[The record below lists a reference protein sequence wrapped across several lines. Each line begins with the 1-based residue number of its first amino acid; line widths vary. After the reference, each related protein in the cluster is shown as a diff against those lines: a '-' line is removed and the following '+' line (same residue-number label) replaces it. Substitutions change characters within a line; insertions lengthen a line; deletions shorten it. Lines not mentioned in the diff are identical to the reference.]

1 MAPRAYWKG
10 YLKLSLVSC
19 PIALYPAASSSERV
33 SFHRINKKTGNRLK
47 QQNVDSESTE
57 PVEKEDVGRGY
68 EVAKG
73 QYIQVEDAEL
83 EKIQIESTHTIEIDS
98 FVPRAEIDERYIDSC
113 YYIAP
118 TDQVGQEAFAV
129 IRDAIRDRHMV
140 GLGRVVLT
148 RRERVVMLEAFDKG
162 LLATSLRYAYE
173 VREAGV
179 YFEDIPDLKLPKEM
193 SELAGHIIDTKA
205 SHFDPSKFEDHYENA
220 LVELLRTKQAG
231 RAIEPV
237 HEEAPQPR
245 RVINLMDA
253 LRASIGTEAEKKPPA
268 PSTKARTGGRTTAKG
283 TSPGGRTA
291 AKSTTSVAAHAAP
304 KRAAATKG
312 TKRKTGR

>member
-47 QQNVDSESTE
+47 QQNVDSESGE
-57 PVEKEDVGRGY
+57 PVEKEDIGRGY
-68 EVAKG
+68 EMAKG
-73 QYIQVEDAEL
+73 QYLQVEDEEI

-98 FVPRAEIDERYIDSC
+98 FVPRAEIDDRYLDSP
-113 YYIAP
+113 YYLAP

-129 IRDAIRDRHMV
+129 IRDAIRDRGMV

-148 RRERVVMLEAFDKG
+148 RRERVVMLEAFEKG
-162 LLATSLRYAYE
+162 LLATSLRYANE
-173 VREAGV
+173 VREAGA
-179 YFEDIPDLKLPKEM
+179 YFEDIPELKLPKEM
-193 SELAGHIIDTKA
+193 SELAGHIIQTKA
-205 SHFDPSKFEDHYENA
+205 SHFDPKKFEDHYENA
-220 LVELLRTKQAG
+220 LVELLRKKQAG

-237 HEEAPQPR
+237 RDEAPTPQ

-253 LRASIGTEAEKKPPA
+253 LRASIGAQTQKKPAA
-268 PSTKARTGGRTTAKG
+268 PSAKVRTGSRT
-283 TSPGGRTA
+283 
-291 AKSTTSVAAHAAP
+291 VA
-304 KRAAATKG
+304 
-312 TKRKTGR
+312 KRKTGH